1 MRSWVLRAAARRRG
15 HTRAQARALAEGA
28 PVAYLGR
35 IQVEVD
41 VDGDEFMI

>member
-1 MRSWVLRAAARRRG
+1 MRSWVLRAAARRR
-15 HTRAQARALAEGA
+15 TRAQAGALAEGA

-41 VDGDEFMI
+41 VDGGEFMI

>member
-1 MRSWVLRAAARRRG
+1 MRSWVLRAAARRR
-15 HTRAQARALAEGA
+15 TRAQARALAEGA
-28 PVAYLGR
+28 PELGRR

>member
-15 HTRAQARALAEGA
+15 RTRAQARALAEGA
-28 PVAYLGR
+28 PELGRR